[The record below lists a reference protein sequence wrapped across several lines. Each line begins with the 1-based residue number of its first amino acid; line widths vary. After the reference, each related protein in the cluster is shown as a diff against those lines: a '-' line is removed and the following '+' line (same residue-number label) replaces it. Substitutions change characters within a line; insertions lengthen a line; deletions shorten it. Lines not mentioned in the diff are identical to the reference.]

1 MMVGPASHIPE
12 RTCLG
17 CRRRGPKESFIRI
30 ARFPS
35 GEVVVDECGRMP
47 GRGAY
52 ICRSAECLVKA
63 AKRKA
68 FARAL
73 RVDEGH
79 IPYEA
84 LRSAV
89 AQCN

>member
-1 MMVGPASHIPE
+1 MIGSGGHTPE
-12 RTCLG
+12 RRCIG

-30 ARFPS
+30 ARLPS
-35 GEVVVDECGRMP
+35 GDVVVDSDGRMP

-52 ICRSAECLVKA
+52 ICRSAECLGKA

-89 AQCN
+89 VQGH